1 MTRRQAREHLFLMLF
16 RYEFHKGDEL
26 LEQADLYLEPLQNIS
41 EDDFELFD
49 RKMKSLKPEDLES
62 LKDRYNNI
70 VDKLPE
76 IDATLSEISSGW
88 TLSRMGKVDLTVMRI
103 AIYEIKYDEDIPGEV
118 SINEAVEIA
127 KKFGEE
133 SSGSFVNG
141 VLAKLLR

>member
-16 RYEFHKGDEL
+16 RYKFHKSDEL

-49 RKMKSLKPEDLES
+49 KKMKSLKPGDLES

-88 TLSRMGKVDLTVMRI
+88 TLSRMGTVDLTVMRI

-127 KKFGEE
+127 KKFGED

>member
-1 MTRRQAREHLFLMLF
+1 MLF
-16 RYEFHKGDEL
+16 RYEFHKSDEL
-26 LEQADLYLEPLQNIS
+26 LDQADLYLEPLQNIS

-49 RKMKSLKPEDLES
+49 KKMKSLKPGDLES

-88 TLSRMGKVDLTVMRI
+88 TLSRMGTVDLTVMRI

-127 KKFGEE
+127 KKFGED